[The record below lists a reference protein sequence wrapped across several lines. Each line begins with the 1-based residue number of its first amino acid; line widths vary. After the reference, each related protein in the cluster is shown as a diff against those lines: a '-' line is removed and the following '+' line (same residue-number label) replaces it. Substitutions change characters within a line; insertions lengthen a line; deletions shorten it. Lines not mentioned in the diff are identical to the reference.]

1 MPSTVTSSRP
11 FEPGTTGW
19 TVADLEDPRIEAH
32 WFNGRYEIV
41 EGVLTK
47 MPAAYFSG
55 SASLNEL
62 IYLLKTHLRSRG
74 LPDRFGTEVD
84 VVLGD
89 DRVVV
94 ADGVWL
100 SGQDQNRQAE
110 AVRFAGKTDGRR
122 VRILVPPTLIIES
135 VSLGH
140 ELHDRRT
147 KKRWYAEFGVPH
159 YWILDPASRSLQCLV
174 LDGASYRL
182 DAEGRDQE
190 EVRPALFEGLTIP
203 LGTLWAE

>member
-1 MPSTVTSSRP
+1 MPPTATSSRP

-19 TVADLEDPRIEAH
+19 TVADLEDPRIEAQ
-32 WFNGRYEIV
+32 WFSGRYEIV

-84 VVLGD
+84 IVLGE
-89 DRVVV
+89 DRIVV

-100 SGQDQNRQAE
+100 SAQDQNRQAD
-110 AVRFAGKTDGRR
+110 AVRFAGEADGRR

-135 VSLGH
+135 LSIGH
-140 ELHDRRT
+140 ELHDRRL
-147 KKRWYAEFGVPH
+147 KSRWYAEFGVPN
-159 YWILDPASRSLQCLV
+159 YWILDPIARSLQCFV
-174 LDGASYRL
+174 LDGGNYRL
-182 DAEGRDQE
+182 DVEGRDQAE
-190 EVRPALFEGLTIP
+190 MRPALFPELIIP
-203 LGTLWAE
+203 LGALWGE